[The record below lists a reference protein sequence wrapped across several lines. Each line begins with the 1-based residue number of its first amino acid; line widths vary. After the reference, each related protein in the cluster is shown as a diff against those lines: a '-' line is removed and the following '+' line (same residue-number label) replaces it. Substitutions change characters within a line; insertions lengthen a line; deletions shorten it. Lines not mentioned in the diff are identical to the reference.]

1 MNSMKLDFFNKIDF
15 KSQKVQMV
23 LLIVLIGALLSFLW
37 YNYIILEKR
46 TQLGKLLTEYEKKQ
60 NELNNIYA
68 MRPQLTKLRENVARM
83 NVQLD
88 SLRSIF
94 PDKKEIPRLIREIT
108 NGAIKSVVF
117 TRRFNPLPDVEKE
130 YYIENRYAMTI
141 SGGYHEVASFFNYL
155 ANFGLII
162 NLTNVSIRTNPDI
175 VNSIKEYEEHGG
187 SIQSVITTFNMT
199 TFSSRK

>member
-1 MNSMKLDFFNKIDF
+1 MKLDFLKKIDF
-15 KSQKVQMV
+15 KSQKVQAVM
-23 LLIVLIGALLSFLW
+23 LIILIGALWSFLW

-68 MRPQLTKLRENVARM
+68 MRPQLTKLRQNVARM

-108 NGAIKSVVF
+108 NGAVKTTVF

-141 SGGYHEVASFFNYL
+141 GGGYHEVAAFFNYL